1 MTTILTRFSLAVP
14 LILSLNACAV
24 TEKIFN
30 PTSQPGYVT
39 KIYSPQS
46 LAEKV
51 PSCLAGL
58 SRDQIQSKRFAEIQI
73 AHFRGRRWLSAE
85 VQPGMDVSIDDKVE
99 ISPWHCK
106 SGEIP
111 VVIKIISKNK

>member
-1 MTTILTRFSLAVP
+1 MTIMLIRVSLAIP
-14 LILSLNACAV
+14 LVLSLNACAV
-24 TEKIFN
+24 SEKIFN

-46 LAEKV
+46 LEEKV

-58 SRDQIQSKRFAEIQI
+58 SRDQIQSKKFAEIQI
-73 AHFRGRRWLSAE
+73 SHFRGHRWLSAE
-85 VQPGMDVSIDDKVE
+85 VPAGMDLSIDDKVE

-106 SGEIP
+106 SGQVP
-111 VVIKIISKNK
+111 VVIKIISKSK